1 MPGKMALVNYIK
13 RHPEKF
19 DSDICAAVLA
29 WSHKLFK
36 QEAPYEISM
45 PALLFAMVAVTMSR
59 PIPEGN

>member
-13 RHPEKF
+13 CYPEKF

-29 WSHKLFK
+29 WSHKLLK

-45 PALLFAMVAVTMSR
+45 PDPSLCHGCGDYV
-59 PIPEGN
+59 